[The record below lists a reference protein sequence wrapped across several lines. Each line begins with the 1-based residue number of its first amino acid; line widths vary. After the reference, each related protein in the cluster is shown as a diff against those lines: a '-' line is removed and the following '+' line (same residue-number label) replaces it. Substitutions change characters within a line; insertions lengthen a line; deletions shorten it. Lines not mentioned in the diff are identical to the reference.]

1 MAEVIGAAIISA
13 ATAAEIGAAV
23 GVSAAVVT
31 TAVGSAAIIAGGAA
45 LNLIASSL
53 TDDRQKQA
61 ATQFSSQQ
69 PMPSRQRSY
78 GRVKVA
84 GPRVAYGVIGG
95 AFCYGLY
102 HGEGPWDAIE
112 EWWLDDIRISF
123 PAGSLGGT
131 VQNVPWR
138 GFVSIDS
145 RLGTVPQAAS
155 GLLTGLDGYDASYR
169 LDGCAYSAVQNRL
182 PPEKKFKAYYPKQ
195 TWSEL
200 RVTART
206 QKVRDV
212 RDPAQTEDP
221 ATWKFTDRSGP
232 NIYDFLTHPLWGLR
246 IPHSMM
252 NTAKWAVFNG
262 LCDEVF
268 TDKAGNPVNRYSL
281 GGTYQLTDDPADTL
295 TAMLSTCDGRLTLE
309 ADGTIG
315 ITGGRFPV
323 PTVTIA
329 DPAILAMKIDI
340 GGSRYFEFTRLK
352 LSFVSPVHD
361 YQQVEGQTWVNAAAE
376 AESGELIEQDFAR
389 PWVQNYNQMRRLAK
403 IAMAK
408 GNPGLKLTGL
418 VTDLSVAPALFEESV
433 RLILN
438 DYGIDAVF
446 LVNRAVA
453 NIEAGTCTFDL
464 ASLDPSAYTFDPAT
478 EEGTAPTLPGAQ
490 DAEGPPPDPQ
500 GLTVSIERRPV
511 SGSTNATFLR
521 LTATPADRQDY
532 SLIGRYRL
540 QGDTDWTEMVQDGDD
555 QWSLT
560 SGVLND
566 GAVYEVQGA
575 VSSYGRARVS
585 NYLTA
590 DGSPVTAT
598 ADTNS
603 PGPPTGVVA
612 NGGTG
617 QASYAFTMPN
627 SANAARA
634 AIYRNTTDNL
644 RTATLVRTH
653 NAAPSQSID
662 GTITGLAPGTYY
674 VWVRALNASGYPALP
689 TASSTPDPDASSTV
703 RAPNPVTVT

>member
-112 EWWLDDIRISF
+112 EWWLDDIQISF
-123 PAGSLGGT
+123 PAGSLGGS
-131 VQNVPWR
+131 VPNVPWR
-138 GFVSIDS
+138 GYVSIDS

-155 GLLTGLDGYDASYR
+155 GLLSGLDGYDASYR
-169 LDGCAYSAVQNRL
+169 LDGCAFSAVQSRL

-252 NTAKWAVFNG
+252 NTAKWAAFNS

-295 TAMLSTCDGRLTLE
+295 NAMLSTCDGTLRLE

-315 ITGGRFPV
+315 ITGGKFPT
-323 PTVTIA
+323 PTVTIT
-329 DPAILAMKIDI
+329 DPAILAMQINV
-340 GGSRYFEFTRLK
+340 GGSRYFEFNRLK
-352 LSFVSPVHD
+352 LSFVSPPHD
-361 YQQVEGQTWVNAAAE
+361 YQQVEGQAWDDATAQAA
-376 AESGELIEQDFAR
+376 SGELIEQDFAR
-389 PWVQNYNQMRRLAK
+389 PWVQNYNQLRRLAK

-408 GNPGLKLTGL
+408 GNPDLKITGL
-418 VTDLSVAPALFEESV
+418 VTDLSAAPALFEDSV
-433 RLILN
+433 RLILS
-438 DYGIDAVF
+438 DLGIDAVF
-446 LVNRAVA
+446 LVMRAVA
-453 NIEAGTCTFDL
+453 NVEAGTCTFDF
-464 ASLDPSAYTFDPAT
+464 ASLDPSAYSFDPAT

-490 DAEGPPPDPQ
+490 AAEGPPADPQ
-500 GLTVSIERRPV
+500 GLTVSVERKPV

-540 QGDTDWTEMVQDGDD
+540 QGDTDWTEMAQDTDD
-555 QWSLT
+555 QWSLV

-575 VSSYGRARVS
+575 VASYGRARVS
-585 NYLTA
+585 NYLAA
-590 DGSPVTAT
+590 DGSPITAT

-612 NGGTG
+612 NGGSG

-634 AIYRNTTDNL
+634 AVYRNTADNL

-653 NAAPSQSID
+653 NASPSQSID

-689 TASSTPDPDASSTV
+689 SNPATPDPDASSTV